1 MKNTNTPERFIYCLE
16 GNWNRHPKSN
26 QSIKP
31 ILDLLYTFSKVKYI
45 YHKCPTKENFIKG
58 LETFTQKRYSN
69 YTVLYIAY
77 HGLGDNIKEFLGTD
91 KGLDFINDFKR
102 DHPGVDVFG
111 NKGMIREVIKDNQ
124 RDMKTRFKA
133 RSPTFETF

>member
-1 MKNTNTPERFIYCLE
+1 MQNTGEDKN
-16 GNWNRHPKSN
+16 
-26 QSIKP
+26 
-31 ILDLLYTFSKVKYI
+31 YI
-45 YHKCPTKENFIKG
+45 YFMDHFQGTPVQVMQDKKTGEIFFNADDVVKI
-58 LETFTQKRYSN
+58 L
-69 YTVLYIAY
+69 
-77 HGLGDNIKEFLGTD
+77 GLGDNIKEFLGTD